1 MSKNS
6 KLRHNKKMTAIKKRE
21 SKKYQ
26 ERKFKSSNQ
35 ILFHILDTNLFRKA
49 CKSKNGA
56 FIINL
61 NASLSRNIY
70 LKNSEITAFKLT
82 PFGLLEFLGIVPP
95 HPPSIEIPDDILC
108 TENSRAISDYIIT
121 SAKYFYSTCD
131 ELKLHNLNAKC
142 TEQEAYVEYE
152 AMPLFDICVKNILKQ
167 PNIEEVIAGFLAFDY
182 LYKYRFNAVLE
193 KIMLQYLSVHFF
205 MDDIF
210 SSSLSKFRLSK
221 RVWDKIREDL
231 IKKYKNNEDKLKVI
245 EIYTKSMKI
254 KNQRDF
260 LDGDLVHSIA
270 YGHEYNGQ
278 RCRVVALTCD
288 DAFNV
293 CDRVVLHRLVGDVI
307 YDNCDKNVKA
317 LFEKMAKHK
326 GGFVVTC
333 NDDGHFTKTLD
344 ISQLP
349 KPLDS
354 KKLEILATQ
363 NQ

>member
-6 KLRHNKKMTAIKKRE
+6 KLRRDKKLTATRKRENKKYEVKKLKR
-21 SKKYQ
+21 
-26 ERKFKSSNQ
+26 SNQ

-56 FIINL
+56 FILNL
-61 NASLSRNIY
+61 NASLSRNLY

-82 PFGLLEFLGIVPP
+82 PFGLLEYLGIVPP
-95 HPPSIEIPDDILC
+95 HPTSIEIPANIS
-108 TENSRAISDYIIT
+108 ESANSRAIADHIIIA
-121 SAKYFYSTCD
+121 AKAFYSACD
-131 ELKLHNLNAKC
+131 ELKLRNLKAKC
-142 TEQEAYVEYE
+142 AEQEAYVEYE
-152 AMPLFDICVKNILKQ
+152 ARPLFDICVKNILDQ
-167 PNIEEVIAGFLAFDY
+167 PNIEEVIVGFLAFDY
-182 LYKYRFNAVLE
+182 LYKHRFNVELE

-205 MDDIF
+205 MDDAF
-210 SSSLSKFRLSK
+210 SSSVSKFRLSK

-231 IKKYKNNEDKLKVI
+231 VKQYKNDEEKLKLI
-245 EIYTKSMKI
+245 EIYTNSMKI

-260 LDGDLVHSIA
+260 LDGDLVHYIA

-288 DAFNV
+288 DSFNV

-307 YDNCDKNVKA
+307 YNNCDKNVKA
-317 LFEKMAKHK
+317 LFQNMAKHK

-333 NDDGHFTKTLD
+333 NDDGHFTKILD

-349 KPLDS
+349 KPLMGEKPS
-354 KKLEILATQ
+354 I
-363 NQ
+363 

>member
-1 MSKNS
+1 MSIKS
-6 KLRHNKKMTAIKKRE
+6 KLRRDKKLTATIKRE
-21 SKKYQ
+21 SKKYE
-26 ERKFKSSNQ
+26 ERKLKRTSQ

-49 CKSKNGA
+49 CKSKNGI

-61 NASLSRNIY
+61 NASLSRYLY

-95 HPPSIEIPDDILC
+95 HPTSIEIPDNISELG
-108 TENSRAISDYIIT
+108 NSRAIADHII
-121 SAKYFYSTCD
+121 AAVKDFYSTCD
-131 ELKLHNLNAKC
+131 ELKLHNLMAKC

-152 AMPLFDICVKNILKQ
+152 AKPLFDICVKNLLNQ

-182 LYKYRFNAVLE
+182 LYKYRFNSELE

-205 MDDIF
+205 LDDAF

-231 IKKYKNNEDKLKVI
+231 VKQYKNNEEKLKVI
-245 EIYTKSMKI
+245 EVYTKSMKI

-307 YDNCDKNVKA
+307 YNNCDKNVKA
-317 LFEKMAKHK
+317 LFEKMAQHK

-333 NDDGHFTKTLD
+333 NDDGHFTKILD

-349 KPLDS
+349 KPLNFKGLDG
-354 KKLEILATQ
+354 TGY
-363 NQ
+363 